1 SYIYQQP
8 YGSTLIVSPWNY
20 PLQLTLAPLIGA
32 IAAGNCAVIKPAP
45 EAKET
50 AALLEKMINETFD
63 RQYVTVVQGDAEISE
78 QLTSLPF
85 DYIFFTGSTAVG
97 KKVMRQAS
105 EHLTPV
111 TLELGGKS
119 PVIIDKN
126 VDIKKAAKR
135 IVWGKFTNAGQTCVA
150 PDYILVHESKKNELL
165 RSMIKYI
172 KRLYTKNPLKNENYV
187 KIINSNHFNRLINYL
202 DDGSIVYGGEHDES
216 KLCIEPTLMTDVSLE
231 ALCMQEEI
239 FGPILPIMTISSLDE
254 AISIVKSYDK
264 PLALYYFGNDSTNE
278 ERVIEELSFGG
289 GCINDTLFHLANPHL
304 PFGG

>member
-1 SYIYQQP
+1 MKATLEKLLDGQKQYYATGITKPYDFRIDELTKLTEMLDNNEAAIYQALKNDLNKSPHEVFTTELGFIYSELNLAIKYLVKWMDKEKVKTPTTHRGSNSYIYQQP

-111 TLELGGKS
+111 TLEQGGNS
-119 PVIIDKN
+119 QLIIDKN
-126 VDIKKAAKR
+126 VEIKKAAKS
-135 IVWGKFTNAGQTCVA
+135 IVWGKFTKAGQTCVA
-150 PDYILVHESKKNELL
+150 TDYILVHESKKNELP

-187 KIINSNHFNRLINYL
+187 KII
-202 DDGSIVYGGEHDES
+202 
-216 KLCIEPTLMTDVSLE
+216 
-231 ALCMQEEI
+231 
-239 FGPILPIMTISSLDE
+239 
-254 AISIVKSYDK
+254 
-264 PLALYYFGNDSTNE
+264 
-278 ERVIEELSFGG
+278 
-289 GCINDTLFHLANPHL
+289 
-304 PFGG
+304 